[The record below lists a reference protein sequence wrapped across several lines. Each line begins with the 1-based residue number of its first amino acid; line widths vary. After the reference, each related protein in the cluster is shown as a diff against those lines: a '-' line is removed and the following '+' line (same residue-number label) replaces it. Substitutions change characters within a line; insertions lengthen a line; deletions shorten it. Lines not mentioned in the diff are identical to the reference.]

1 MILITRLHD
10 KIEKNYMHTER
21 MYSELANQQ
30 SIQKQE
36 INDITL
42 KKLTKKHI
50 GARICWLRNKL
61 GRK

>member
-1 MILITRLHD
+1 MD
-10 KIEKNYMHTER
+10 KIAVLIPCFNEEKTIGKVMN
-21 MYSELANQQ
+21 
-30 SIQKQE
+30 
-36 INDITL
+36 ITL